1 SSKAAEG
8 NLRASIFSM
17 RALYQTYLL
26 AGLIVFHI
34 SLSFGTSEQIQRG
47 ICNNALRELGFA
59 SLSSWPPFRT
69 CRF

>member
-26 AGLIVFHI
+26 AGLIVKNI
-34 SLSFGTSEQIQRG
+34 SAFQSTTHSWIILRRPFLIFVKNKSFVDDIKY
-47 ICNNALRELGFA
+47 ND
-59 SLSSWPPFRT
+59 PY
-69 CRF
+69 